1 MSLPGIY
8 VNYPEN
14 QLTLAVISLFAK
26 TQQSRFSYFVLDSL
40 NWINELN
47 STSSVAYL
55 GRGGEGVGTT
65 RQIAY
70 ENTNTRLHI
79 KFILY

>member
-14 QLTLAVISLFAK
+14 QLTLAVMSLFAK

-55 GRGGEGVGTT
+55 GQGGEG
-65 RQIAY
+65 
-70 ENTNTRLHI
+70 
-79 KFILY
+79 